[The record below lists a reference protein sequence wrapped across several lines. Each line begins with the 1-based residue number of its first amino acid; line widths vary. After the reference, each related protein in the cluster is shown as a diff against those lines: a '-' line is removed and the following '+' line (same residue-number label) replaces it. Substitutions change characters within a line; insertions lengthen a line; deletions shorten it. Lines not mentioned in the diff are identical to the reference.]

1 MTVPRQ
7 DFDGGPRDLAL
18 ISVVAPIYNEDATVV
33 EFYTRV
39 CAALDGIP
47 FELVLVDDGSTD
59 GSPMR
64 LARLAADD
72 PRVRVV
78 GLSRNFGHQT
88 ALTAGLDHAQGDAVV
103 MLDADLQDPPELI
116 PTMLDHWRAG
126 CDVVYAVRE
135 QREGESRFKL
145 STARW
150 FYRLFD
156 KLAQVE
162 LQHNSGD
169 FRLLDRQPLDALL
182 SMRERNRFLRGMTVW
197 VGYTQAAVPYHRDP
211 RYAGETKY
219 TIPKMLRFSLDA
231 ISSFSHRP
239 LQLATLLGFLIST
252 LAFIA
257 IPIVVVLRILGSYLP
272 GFSALTIVVLL
283 LGGIELIAIGII
295 GEYVG
300 RIYDEVKGRPL
311 YLVRARHNIADPGSG
326 LRPGSLP
333 PVSADGR
340 LRAFPAAEPADTEP
354 IRPLD

>member
-1 MTVPRQ
+1 MSAPVHDQANDTRT
-7 DFDGGPRDLAL
+7 LEL
-18 ISVVAPIYNEDATVV
+18 LSVVAPVYNEEGTVE
-33 EFYTRV
+33 EFYSRV
-39 CAALDGIP
+39 CSALEGLP

-59 GSPMR
+59 GSPIALHH
-64 LARLAADD
+64 LAETD

-78 GLSRNFGHQT
+78 FLSRNFGHQT
-88 ALTAGLDHAQGDAVV
+88 ALTAGLDHARGDAVV
-103 MLDADLQDPPELI
+103 MLDGDLQDPPELI
-116 PTMLDHWRAG
+116 VRMLDHWRAG

-135 QREGESRFKL
+135 EREGESRFKL
-145 STARW
+145 ATARW

-169 FRLLDRQPLDALL
+169 FRLLDRRALDSLL

-197 VGYTQAAVPYHRDP
+197 VGYRQAAVPYRRDP

-219 TIPKMLRFSLDA
+219 TISKMLRFSLDA

-252 LAFIA
+252 LAFVA
-257 IPIVVVLRILGSYLP
+257 IPVVVVLRILGSYLP
-272 GFSALTIVVLL
+272 GFGSITIAVLL
-283 LGGIELIAIGII
+283 LGGIQLIAIGII

-311 YLVRARHNIADPGSG
+311 YLVSSCLNSTESETPT
-326 LRPGSLP
+326 PPLP
-333 PVSADGR
+333 PVSAPGP
-340 LRAFPAAEPADTEP
+340 LR
-354 IRPLD
+354 